1 MRFIHAW
8 ASDSKFISILKS
20 ANPPNCQFRDVKT
33 RRKFYSFTRFN
44 SWSSFLSSIVR
55 SVSLNTFQS
64 SGGWRCIGMRTN
76 NTKIHFD
83 FVEKLGETTKTRV
96 ETRLPWRATWRAF
109 IFVRANSAFNRHN
122 RGEYRFWTT
131 SKCVFNVLFIRINTR
146 SSLNHHCRD
155 GMCTL
160 VTRSACLKR
169 FEERLGSNRALWFD
183 ANALG
188 KRGKGIIEIWKICWT

>member
-1 MRFIHAW
+1 
-8 ASDSKFISILKS
+8 
-20 ANPPNCQFRDVKT
+20 
-33 RRKFYSFTRFN
+33 
-44 SWSSFLSSIVR
+44 
-55 SVSLNTFQS
+55 
-64 SGGWRCIGMRTN
+64 MRTN

-122 RGEYRFWTT
+122 RGEYRFWAT

-146 SSLNHHCRD
+146 SSLNHHCCD
-155 GMCTL
+155 GPCTL

-169 FEERLGSNRALWFD
+169 FEERLESNRALWFD
-183 ANALG
+183 ANARKTW
-188 KRGKGIIEIWKICWT
+188 KRDNRDMEDLLNVMHRWNVIMAIAIVL